1 MPAEFE
7 EAGYQW
13 TIREGGP
20 SMGSV
25 EATSPTFVE
34 ALRAADSHMKG
45 LTLHELSSWVIA
57 RLSYLTCG
65 MIDQK
70 TFSHD
75 TNEFGYAVRITDS
88 SGERVA
94 HGAVVIGESRLVYSA
109 SDFRTSDSQ
118 ALFVQ
123 MLASSPRDLA
133 ICEVKVREPET
144 RRCRSYGWNGRLL
157 IS

>member
-7 EAGYQW
+7 EMGYRW
-13 TIREGGP
+13 TIREGAP
-20 SMGSV
+20 PMGSV
-25 EATSPTFVE
+25 EARSLTLVE
-34 ALRAADSHMKG
+34 ALRAADSQLKG
-45 LTLHELSSWVIA
+45 LNLHELSSWLIA

-94 HGAVVIGESRLVYSA
+94 HGAVAIGENRLAYFA

-123 MLASSPRDLA
+123 MLASAPAILRSARSRSENPKLA
-133 ICEVKVREPET
+133 DADPMDGTGER
-144 RRCRSYGWNGRLL
+144 
-157 IS
+157 